1 MPYPSSSLFPGLYIF
16 PGGPGG
22 VGSVLGYLGSPI
34 NNLTDYQVEFNG
46 FLMGPGTAY
55 DIPPVWNFLDMAALK
70 TMDQARIWAD
80 GSWSGPDFADVLLPS
95 MAVEVKGSTAALFT
109 ASVQA
114 LRSAFAPNLVAVPLW
129 VKLPGMPVM
138 GIPAK
143 TNKRTIPIDLTWNGN
158 FSQAAVQW
166 RCPDPQ
172 WQSVSRSVILNAAG
186 SAVSGLVFP
195 MFNVVAG
202 TYVVPGVADF
212 GSTVTSSASAVLTNS
227 GNTVAWPIATIA
239 GPTIAPATIIID
251 GNAVTYSQPIP
262 AGQMVTIDYKSGRAG
277 LTGGVDRTYALT
289 SRMFS
294 PVSSSSPV
302 FFSADGGSATV
313 TVADMSR

>member
-1 MPYPSSSLFPGLYIF
+1 MPYPSASLFPGSTTF
-16 PGGPGG
+16 PGGQ
-22 VGSVLGYLGSPI
+22 LFGYLGSPV
-34 NNLTDYQVEFNG
+34 NTLTDYQVEFNG

-55 DIPPVWNFLDMAALK
+55 DIPPVWNFLDLAALK
-70 TMDQARIWAD
+70 TMDQARVWAD

-95 MAVEVKGSTAALFT
+95 MSIEVKGATAALFT
-109 ASVQA
+109 AAVQA
-114 LRSAFAPNLVAVPLW
+114 LRAAFGPMVVTAALW

-143 TNKRTIPIDLTWNGN
+143 TNKRNIPIDLTWNGN

-166 RCPDPQ
+166 RCPDPV
-172 WQSVSRSVILNAAG
+172 WQSIPRSIVLAASG
-186 SAVSGLVFP
+186 SSVSGLTFP

-212 GSTVTSSASAVLTNS
+212 GAAGTSSSSGVLTNS
-227 GNTVAWPIATIA
+227 GNTPAWPVAAIT
-239 GPTIAPATIIID
+239 GPTTVPATVIVD

-262 AGQMVTIDYKSGRAG
+262 AGQTVTIDYRSGYAS
-277 LTGGVDRTYALT
+277 LTGSVDRTYALT

-294 PVSSSSPV
+294 AVSSSSSV
-302 FFSADGGSATV
+302 LFSADGGSATV
-313 TVADMSR
+313 TVADVSR